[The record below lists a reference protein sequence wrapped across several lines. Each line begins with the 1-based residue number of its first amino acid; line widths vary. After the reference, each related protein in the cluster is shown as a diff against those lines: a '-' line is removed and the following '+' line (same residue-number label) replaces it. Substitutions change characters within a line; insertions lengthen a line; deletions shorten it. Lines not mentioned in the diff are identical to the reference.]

1 MNSLITALDKMQ
13 EVLGSLSN
21 IMKEEHEQLSAGL
34 INSSL
39 LQRITEDKSS
49 LLTTLNYIDGIRRES
64 EKQYRIQAPYAAQ
77 PELARRWQKI
87 EQHTR
92 QLRNNNSH
100 NGMLLNQQMAYN
112 DRALALLKPHQTQ
125 AFYGPDGQATSAGGF
140 TSRRV

>member
-21 IMKEEHEQLSAGL
+21 IIKEEHEQLSAGF

-49 LLTTLNYIDGIRRES
+49 LLTTLNYLDGMRRES
-64 EKQYRIQAPYAAQ
+64 EKQYRLQAPYRGQ
-77 PELARRWQKI
+77 PELARRWQTI
-87 EQHTR
+87 EQRTR
-92 QLRNNNSH
+92 QLRDNNTH
-100 NGMLLNQQMAYN
+100 NGMLLNQQVALN
-112 DRALALLKPHQTQ
+112 SKALALLKPHQTQ
-125 AFYGPDGQATSAGGF
+125 AFYGPDGQATSGGF

>member
-49 LLTTLNYIDGIRRES
+49 LLTTLNYLDGIRRES
-64 EKQYRIQAPYAAQ
+64 EKQYRIQAPYQAQ
-77 PELARRWQKI
+77 PALARRWQEI
-87 EQHTR
+87 EQLTR
-92 QLRNNNSH
+92 RLRDNNTH
-100 NGMLLNQQMAYN
+100 NGMLLNQQMVYN
-112 DRALALLKPHQTQ
+112 DKALTLLKPHQTQ
-125 AFYGPDGQATSAGGF
+125 AFYGPNGQATSGGF